1 MDYDGRHLAVT
12 GVYDFDEGKI
22 DYYNSRD
29 GQSFYLAVYSPEGL
43 EYYGLYRSSLDV
55 TGKEEN
61 YRDYCHPVSY
71 NPLCVSWP

>member
-1 MDYDGRHLAVT
+1 MT
-12 GVYDFDEGKI
+12 GVYDFDEARL
-22 DYYNSRD
+22 DYNLRD
-29 GQSFYLAVYSPEGL
+29 GHSFYLAVYGPEGL

-71 NPLCVSWP
+71 HPLCVSWP